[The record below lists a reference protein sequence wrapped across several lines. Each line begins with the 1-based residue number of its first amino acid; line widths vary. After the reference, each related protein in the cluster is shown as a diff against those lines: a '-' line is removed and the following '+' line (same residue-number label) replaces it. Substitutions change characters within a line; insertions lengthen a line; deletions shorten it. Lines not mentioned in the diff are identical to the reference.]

1 MIQLMILI
9 MTIRNIKIKKIIAIG
24 FLFSGISNAHYCTT
38 ARTFKELCTIAT
50 ASRSSFFIAQMHG
63 LFLHKNSKKVLG
75 QEAYNAYNTL
85 LENSEKVIQIYSSTY
100 YPKSIALS
108 GTVIDHLIELE
119 SNDCEKEIV
128 IALADEVAAHGVE
141 AFLIGSY
148 NSLDCTIIFCD
159 FEKEKNNK
167 PVNLLTS
174 SGC

>member
-1 MIQLMILI
+1 MLI
-9 MTIRNIKIKKIIAIG
+9 VVQKLEHLKSFVPLLLRQG
-24 FLFSGISNAHYCTT
+24 L
-38 ARTFKELCTIAT
+38 
-50 ASRSSFFIAQMHG
+50 FFIAQMHR

-85 LENSEKVIQIYSSTY
+85 LENSKKVIQMYTSTY

-108 GTVIDHLIELE
+108 SNAIDHLIALE

-128 IALADEVAAHGVE
+128 IALADKVAAYGVE
-141 AFLIGSY
+141 VFLIGS
-148 NSLDCTIIFCD
+148 NNNLDCTIIFCD

-167 PVNLLTS
+167 PVDLLIS